1 MAVPFKLPGVVY
13 LGQGALEHLSNEV
26 KRFAA
31 GKVLLI
37 TDAGVQSAGM
47 DKEIAQIIGEAGA
60 RVDVFAAVEAE
71 PGTET
76 VDQVGQLVREKGYE
90 LLVGLGGGSPMDV
103 TKAASVLATN
113 GGSIRDYAGIELIP
127 RQGIPTIFIPT
138 TAGTGSEVTQ
148 NAIFAFKEEQVK
160 KGIVSR
166 YLLPQVAI
174 VDPVLTLSCPPRL
187 TAATGVDA
195 LVHAVESYTALK
207 ATPQTD
213 IYALEAIRLISA
225 NLRTAVSNGSDLDAR
240 EKMATGSFFA
250 GVSLANAG
258 VGAVHALAYPLGG
271 KFHVSH
277 GVSNALL
284 FAPVMA
290 FNCMGNLPK
299 FARIAEAMG
308 EQVAGKSCRD
318 AAMLAVK
325 AIAELVEDVGIPKT
339 LREVGV
345 NEEDIEFLTLSA
357 EKQTRLL
364 TNNPRVMSGKDIE
377 EIYRRA
383 L

>member
-1 MAVPFKLPGVVY
+1 MVYPFRLPEVVY
-13 LGQGALEHLSNEV
+13 LGQGALEHLSVEV
-26 KRFAA
+26 KKFKAD
-31 GKVLLI
+31 KVLLVS
-37 TDAGVQSAGM
+37 DKGVQAAGM
-47 DKEIAQIIGEAGA
+47 DKLVRKCIEEGGAQ
-60 RVDVFAAVEAE
+60 VDIFADIDAE
-71 PGTET
+71 PSTDT
-76 VDQVGQLVREKGYE
+76 VDGVARLVRENGYN

-103 TKAASVLATN
+103 AKASAVLAVN
-113 GGSIRDYAGIELIP
+113 GGSIKDYAGIELFPQKGLPVIL
-127 RQGIPTIFIPT
+127 IPT

-160 KGIVSR
+160 KGVVSS

-174 VDPVLTLSCPPRL
+174 VDSTLTLSCPPRV

-195 LVHAVESYTALK
+195 LVHAVESYVALK

-213 IYALEAIRLISA
+213 IYALEAIRMISGSI
-225 NLRTAVSNGSDLDAR
+225 RTAVYNGSDRAAR
-240 EKMATGSFFA
+240 EMMSVGSFFA

-284 FAPVMA
+284 FAPVME
-290 FNCMGNLPK
+290 FNCVGNLRK
-299 FARIAEAMG
+299 YASIAEAMG
-308 EQVAGKSCRD
+308 QPVAGKSERE
-318 AAMLAVK
+318 AALLAVQ
-325 AIAELVEDVGIPKT
+325 AIRELVEDVGIPKSM
-339 LREVGV
+339 REVGV
-345 NEEDIEFLTLSA
+345 TEADIEFLTLSA

-364 TNNPRVMSGKDIE
+364 TNNPRPMTRKDIE
-377 EIYRRA
+377 DIYKKT